1 METTMKTYE
10 YDWKVAAIHKLR
22 VNIKSLAAE
31 ARIIRQESRRA
42 GYPYSGILT
51 EHRRGKLREE
61 ARYSHLALGYVRG
74 RSYAS
79 MEGSKRLERC
89 KPSADQ
95 KVLMTKLSGFLPY
108 MHGLKSE
115 DLRQWIMA
123 E

>member
-1 METTMKTYE
+1 MQTTYT

-31 ARIIRQESRRA
+31 ARIIRQEAKRA

-74 RSYAS
+74 RTYAS
-79 MEGSKRLERC
+79 MEGPKRLARC
-89 KPSADQ
+89 KPSADP
-95 KVLMTKLSGFLPY
+95 KVLMSKLSGFLPY

-115 DLRQWIMA
+115 DLRSWIMA